1 MERQEVVER
10 LAVHAA
16 LGLHIVAKW
25 MSEHDT
31 VPRALKERL
40 ATHLMGIDSSSTGD
54 SLAPIG
60 WVLIVVGYL
69 ALAMVQTYFLAALVA
84 GADMRL
90 RGNDSTV
97 RAGLDIANSRSDAPK
112 LEKQ

>member
-40 ATHLMGIDSSSTGD
+40 ATHLMAST
-54 SLAPIG
+54 AR
-60 WVLIVVGYL
+60 
-69 ALAMVQTYFLAALVA
+69 F
-84 GADMRL
+84 R
-90 RGNDSTV
+90 
-97 RAGLDIANSRSDAPK
+97 RSDTRRCIRRSSRQK
-112 LEKQ
+112 ICCTRVRSGRRI